1 MIRKEDKCEMQYELV
16 YRRITKG
23 NVMEMNEKIE
33 YWIIKRKGI
42 VVTDICKISK
52 EVAVFQAKQELLEA
66 KRKMEEKF
74 NEEKD

>member
-1 MIRKEDKCEMQYELV
+1 
-16 YRRITKG
+16 
-23 NVMEMNEKIE
+23 MEMNEKIE